1 MHASVG
7 RVGSSSGSLGSS
19 SANVGFKAPST
30 AVERVMTVAATQMSC
45 GNPEENIKKAESLVR
60 IASSR
65 GAQVI
70 LLQELF
76 QFSYFPIELN
86 AGNFQLATTLEE
98 SALVQGMALL
108 AKELHVV
115 IPISFFERRNNSYY
129 NSCAVI
135 DADGTVLGVARKMH
149 IGDRLGYNEKYYFT
163 PSDDSFKV
171 WNTRYGKIGVAIG
184 SDQWYPEVARS
195 LVVQGAELLLYPSAM
210 GSNQYDPNF
219 DPRDQWQRVMQGHAA
234 ASMVPVI
241 CSNRVGSEVVDGIQ
255 VTFVGSSFITGQT
268 GEMLKIADRES
279 EVKLC
284 TTTRS
289 QAVCNIQDDK
299 VIPACRSVGV
309 LLPSDSNTHQAMS
322 AKVTT
327 PGIGRRGNALS
338 ASRLREKLAARN
350 GPRHSVYWVQPKKG
364 HTQLP
369 SYANVMEATNMAAAA
384 KKIEYTLLGKYTGDW
399 KDGQKHGYG
408 ALMYA
413 TGNKYEGEW
422 VDNKRQGRGVY
433 WVEEKKKLRKQYAG
447 EWYNDHRHGRGTSFH
462 EDGGKYE
469 GQWLNNKR
477 HGHGRMI
484 YGEDQSVYD
493 GEWLRNERSG
503 RGTLVLANGDRYEGH
518 WLNGKK
524 EGPGR
529 YFYKATRKMYE
540 GEWVDDAPKCGTYH
554 DDREFRMHDDDH
566 DDNESHNA
574 FQLPELELAHP
585 EQVLSEGVAGIRQD
599 RVRERAFHDDDENED
614 AVDEEP
620 RRSSMTAMELE
631 PGAVVF
637 DEQML
642 RAIQSEFAALL
653 AEQSAAM
660 AENTDTQ
667 SAKTRSGCIPCSRL
681 PGLLDVLQLDVS
693 EEQLAELLQEIG
705 ATPDTLVSFAECVD
719 ILSLLMES
727 QEAPLLEQD
736 EDEYDDDDVSN

>member
-1 MHASVG
+1 MHASAS
-7 RVGSSSGSLGSS
+7 RVGSSTGSLGSS
-19 SANVGFKAPST
+19 SVNAGTPTTSFKTPST
-30 AVERVMTVAATQMSC
+30 AVERMMTVAATQMSC

-115 IPISFFERRNNSYY
+115 IPISFFERYKNSYY

-135 DADGTVLGVARKMH
+135 DADGTVLGVVRKMH

-163 PSDDSFKV
+163 PSDNSFKV
-171 WNTRYGKIGVAIG
+171 WETRYGKIGVAIG

-219 DPRDQWQRVMQGHAA
+219 DARDQWQRVMQGHAA
-234 ASMVPVI
+234 ANMTPVI
-241 CSNRVGSEVVDGIQ
+241 CSNRVGGEVVDGIQ

-279 EVKLC
+279 E
-284 TTTRS
+284 
-289 QAVCNIQDDK
+289 
-299 VIPACRSVGV
+299 GV
-309 LLPSDSNTHQAMS
+309 LVESFDLEKFHVRRASWGLVRDRRPNFLQSSLSTH
-322 AKVTT
+322 
-327 PGIGRRGNALS
+327 
-338 ASRLREKLAARN
+338 SRLREKLAARN
-350 GPRHSVYWVQPKKG
+350 GPRHSVYWVQPKKCE
-364 HTQLP
+364 TQLP
-369 SYANVMEATNMAAAA
+369 SYANVMESTNMAAASS
-384 KKIEYTLLGKYTGDW
+384 KTEYTLVGKYTGDW
-399 KDGQKHGYG
+399 KDGKKHGYG
-408 ALMYA
+408 ALLYA
-413 TGNKYEGEW
+413 NGNKYEGEW
-422 VDNKRQGRGVY
+422 VEGKRQGRGVY
-433 WVEEKKKLRKQYAG
+433 WVEEKKRLRKQYAG

-462 EDGGKYE
+462 EDGGKFE

-477 HGHGRMI
+477 HGTGRMV

-493 GEWLRNERSG
+493 GEWVRNERSG
-503 RGTLVLANGDRYEGH
+503 RGTLVLANGDRYDGH
-518 WLNGKK
+518 WLNDMK

-540 GEWVDDAPKCGTYH
+540 GEWVEGAPKCGTYH
-554 DDREFRMHDDDH
+554 DDTEYNAHDDDFN
-566 DDNESHNA
+566 DEEGRNA
-574 FQLPELELAHP
+574 FQLPE
-585 EQVLSEGVAGIRQD
+585 D
-599 RVRERAFHDDDENED
+599 RVREQAFNDAADDEND
-614 AVDEEP
+614 DVADEL
-620 RRSSMTAMELE
+620 RRSSMTATDLE

-642 RAIQSEFAALL
+642 RMIQSEFAALL
-653 AEQSAAM
+653 AEQSAAF
-660 AENTDTQ
+660 AENHDKQT
-667 SAKTRSGCIPCSRL
+667 APIRSGCIPCLRL
-681 PGLLDVLQLDVS
+681 PNLIEVLQLDVT
-693 EEQLAELLQEIG
+693 EDQLTELLQEIG
-705 ATPDTLVSFAECVD
+705 ANYDTLVSFAECVD

-727 QEAPLLEQD
+727 QESNVIEEGD
-736 EDEYDDDDVSN
+736 EDDDNSNY